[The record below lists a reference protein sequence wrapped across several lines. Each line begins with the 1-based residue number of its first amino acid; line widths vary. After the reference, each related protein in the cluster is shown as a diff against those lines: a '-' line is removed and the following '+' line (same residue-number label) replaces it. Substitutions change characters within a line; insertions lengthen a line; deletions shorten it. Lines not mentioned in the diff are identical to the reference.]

1 VKNSYGIVSGL
12 MGFALI
18 SAILLGAT
26 LAVGHVFNIQTAAA
40 LGSVT
45 GQVTIGSIAQGTGS
59 DSGGGGGQNAGSD
72 SGGGG
77 GQNAGSDSGGGGGQN
92 AGSDS
97 GRQRHSSGGGG
108 GQNAGSDSGGG
119 GGSQYCY
126 SVSITNPLNGKTRTV
141 NVCFD
146 NRSDCEQAQ
155 QHDPDSS
162 SGCETR

>member
-1 VKNSYGIVSGL
+1 MKNNHGTISGL
-12 MGFALI
+12 TSFALI

-26 LAVGHVFNIQTAAA
+26 LAVGHVLNIQTAAA

-45 GQVTIGSIAQGTGS
+45 GQATIGVIAQHTGGS
-59 DSGGGGGQNAGSD
+59 DNSGGSGGGGGQNTGGSD
-72 SGGGG
+72 
-77 GQNAGSDSGGGGGQN
+77 NP
-92 AGSDS
+92 
-97 GRQRHSSGGGG
+97 RQKHS
-108 GQNAGSDSGGG
+108 NEGG

-155 QHDPDSS
+155 RHDPDSS